1 MNSNA
6 RQRSRRGIEAVE
18 AAVTLPLLA
27 LAVFATVQISH
38 RWHIEKMLQIASYE
52 AIKAGAAVDGSSEIA
67 VQVFERHA
75 AALGI
80 QGAELLLDQRSFD
93 FAEPGDPLE
102 VEGRAPS
109 ASNEA
114 ATPHVIV
121 VGSDVLSGG
130 QIKYYKEGI

>member
-1 MNSNA
+1 MNPNA
-6 RQRSRRGIEAVE
+6 RRRSRRGIEAVE

-38 RWHIEKMLQIASYE
+38 RWHVEKMLQIASYE

-67 VQVFERHA
+67 LEVFERHA
-75 AALGI
+75 SALGI
-80 QGAELLLDQRSFD
+80 RGAELQLDRRSFD

-109 ASNEA
+109 SSNEA

-121 VGSDVLSGG
+121 VSSDVLSGG
-130 QIKYYKEGI
+130 RVTYYKEGI